1 LRGGFAVGNR
11 WKHRRHG
18 TVVTAP
24 EGVAPGTWFVKV
36 GDHAEEGP
44 VPEEEPVPEEDKP
57 GKKGK

>member
-1 LRGGFAVGNR
+1 MGNR

-24 EGVAPGTWFVKV
+24 EGVAPGTGFVKV
-36 GDHAEEGP
+36 DHAEE
-44 VPEEEPVPEEDKP
+44 EPAPEEDKP

>member
-1 LRGGFAVGNR
+1 MGNR

-24 EGVAPGTWFVKV
+24 EGLAPGTGFVKV
-36 GDHAEEGP
+36 GDHAEEEP
-44 VPEEEPVPEEDKP
+44 APEEGKP